1 MRIATSNP
9 EADTRTLDSEVEET
23 VLIHGR
29 YYQPWSLERDA
40 SFIPVDEVIG
50 IFNCLR
56 KQL

>member
-40 SFIPVDEVIG
+40 SFLPVDEVRG
-50 IFNCLR
+50 LVQGLG
-56 KQL
+56 KQF